1 MNELKIFNS
10 EEFGSVRTVE
20 IEGEVWFIGK
30 DVAEALGYKNT
41 KDALGTHVTEEDK
54 RNIQRS
60 EIATLENHI
69 PKETLNVNFVS
80 ADIPNRGLT
89 AINES
94 GLYSLIFGSKLE
106 SAKRFKKWITS
117 EVLPSIRKTGMYAMN
132 DLSPELRLLISM
144 EMKQKQQEKEML
156 SMKADMKR
164 LEAKVTTH
172 NDDYYTIAGYA
183 SLRGLNVDI
192 SRANMLGR
200 KASKLSKEYGYE
212 TAKTKDSRFGTV
224 NTYHSD
230 VLKEVFRYAV

>member
-1 MNELKIFNS
+1 MNELKIFSS
-10 EEFGSVRTVE
+10 EEFGNVRTIE
-20 IEGEVWFIGK
+20 IEGKPYFMASDIAK
-30 DVAEALGYKNT
+30 ALGYARPN
-41 KDALGTHVTEEDK
+41 DAVSAHCRAAVKRSTHISGKMQE
-54 RNIQRS
+54 
-60 EIATLENHI
+60 
-69 PKETLNVNFVS
+69 VNFIPEGDVYRLIVRSQLPS
-80 ADIPNRGLT
+80 AEKFERWVMD
-89 AINES
+89 
-94 GLYSLIFGSKLE
+94 
-106 SAKRFKKWITS
+106 
-117 EVLPSIRKTGMYAMN
+117 EVLPSIRQNGMYAMN

-230 VLKEVFRYAV
+230 VLKEAFRDAV